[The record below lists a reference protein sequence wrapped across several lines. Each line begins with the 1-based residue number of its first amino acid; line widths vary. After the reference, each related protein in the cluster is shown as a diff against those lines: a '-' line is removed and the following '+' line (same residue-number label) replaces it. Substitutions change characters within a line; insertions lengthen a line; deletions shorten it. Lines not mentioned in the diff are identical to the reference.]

1 MMLDWSQSFRK
12 KRLHKSC
19 IDLMKEGKFYLH
31 KERLISSDDF
41 LYLKKSLVSLKQK
54 FSKWENLISVI
65 SFSLSCIIV

>member
-1 MMLDWSQSFRK
+1 
-12 KRLHKSC
+12 
-19 IDLMKEGKFYLH
+19 MKEGKFYLH

-54 FSKWENLISVI
+54 FPKWENLISVI